1 MTNFWPLDDNTDF
14 TVPVTKKINYIY
26 FSLKI
31 KKLHCPFEF
40 FRMKDVC
47 PQSTDTVYKNFLN
60 KANIVHSNLNGQGG
74 SFAKLRFGLR
84 EQVHFKINV
93 PVFIHF
99 SCKRKVTRKVEVKN
113 LKTLFYWTRGRIRS
127 WAGQNGTT
135 TPHRAWVL
143 YVPVGM
149 ET

>member
-74 SFAKLRFGLR
+74 SFAKLRFG
-84 EQVHFKINV
+84 H
-93 PVFIHF
+93 
-99 SCKRKVTRKVEVKN
+99 
-113 LKTLFYWTRGRIRS
+113 Y
-127 WAGQNGTT
+127 
-135 TPHRAWVL
+135 
-143 YVPVGM
+143 
-149 ET
+149 